1 MQRLEYR
8 VLLKD
13 RVLDRK
19 QRERKGGL
27 FVILSCNKIIV
38 TLKTNGIMIPWMR
51 LFTEGFGYE
60 HNKN

>member
-13 RVLDRK
+13 CVLDRK

-38 TLKTNGIMIPWMR
+38 TLKTNGIMMR